1 MHAAV
6 PEGELMHFFVGLFVC
21 FDDGSGKGAA
31 ISLKKEREKERKRET
46 GNWCPVMCATE
57 CVSVVCV

>member
-6 PEGELMHFFVGLFVC
+6 PEGELMHFFVSLFVC

-31 ISLKKEREKERKRET
+31 ISLKKKRERKEERKKE
-46 GNWCPVMCATE
+46 GNR
-57 CVSVVCV
+57 